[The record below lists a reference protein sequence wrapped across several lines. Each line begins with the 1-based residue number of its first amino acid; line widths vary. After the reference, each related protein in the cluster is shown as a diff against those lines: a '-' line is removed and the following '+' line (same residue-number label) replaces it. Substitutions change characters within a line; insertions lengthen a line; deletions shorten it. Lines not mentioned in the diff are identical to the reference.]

1 MMHEDKVKGQIRH
14 FYDQVGWQKEADGYF
29 QNARYE
35 DLRPVSSE
43 YIHRCHL
50 RVKRYLKPSG
60 DYLLDAG
67 SGPVQYDEYLT
78 YSENYN
84 FRVCMDLSIVALKEA
99 RQRLPEKG
107 LCVVA
112 DIARLPFKPEAF
124 DGIVSLH
131 TIHHVPIEQK
141 MDVYAG
147 LYKCLKPGS
156 SMVTVDG
163 WNEVPLQRAMNLLMA
178 AVNKIR
184 GRSEKHVAEMNSA
197 SDEKSVTQNSAS
209 DPAPLGTYV
218 LKTSANWFKQAI
230 GTKLPYKILVWRSV
244 SVKFL
249 RTVIHSKSGGRFWLK
264 LLYRLEELFPKY
276 FGENGQYPIIL
287 IQKPE

>member
-178 AVNKIR
+178 AANKLR
-184 GRSEKHVAEMNSA
+184 RKSEKHVAEMNSA
-197 SDEKSVTQNSAS
+197 SDEKSVTQNTAS
-209 DPAPLGTYV
+209 NPAPLGTYV
-218 LKTSANWFKQAI
+218 LKTSAHWFKQAM
-230 GTKLPYKILVWRSV
+230 GSKLPYKILVWRSV

-249 RTVIHSKSGGRFWLK
+249 RTVIHPRSGGKFWLK
-264 LLYRLEELFPKY
+264 ILYRLEEWFPKY